1 MSVIHACGFKKER
14 ILLWQDPEEDQ
25 EGAALAAAASVEA
38 ALAAADLAVA
48 ALAVTAALADTTT
61 DIITDI
67 STDII
72 ITITARDFSS
82 SAPGIITTADLAV
95 ALQEV
100 ALAVFWHIFLP
111 RLLLFFCLHLC

>member
-25 EGAALAAAASVEA
+25 EGAALAAEASVGAEA
-38 ALAAADLAVA
+38 LAEVDLAAAD
-48 ALAVTAALADTTT
+48 LAVTAALADTTT

-82 SAPGIITTADLAV
+82 SDRDIITTADITAAVLA
-95 ALQEV
+95 QF
-100 ALAVFWHIFLP
+100 LA
-111 RLLLFFCLHLC
+111 HLWRPS